1 MRIVLR
7 GLGAIACILTLC
19 FAFNALADDFMQE
32 CLGSTPG
39 DAQKTCSCMSAQLSG
54 SDRSD
59 AVIGMRK
66 THVQLGQDAPDP
78 STLTPQELKGLQAV
92 VVAQA
97 NCE

>member
-1 MRIVLR
+1 MRTVLR
-7 GLGAIACILTLC
+7 GFSAIAGILTLGLS
-19 FAFNALADDFMQE
+19 FGALADDFMQE

-39 DAQKTCSCMSAQLSG
+39 DAQKTCSCMSAQVSG

-78 STLTPQELKGLQAV
+78 STLTPQELKGLQVV